1 VPLIIFDHVSQH
13 HLALQSEAIAIK
25 ALFALCHSSNNHHP

>member
-1 VPLIIFDHVSQH
+1 VPLIIFDHTSQH

-25 ALFALCHSSNNHHP
+25 ALFCVVSQQQ